1 MDFSDAVSYINGK
14 YLYLDEIGDNS
25 GKNTNAFEWTVSIFH
40 CLYYFHIMF
49 YYKYFE
55 NIDNSY
61 FAWIFEVEIVWN
73 NSISFNHSIQSLSRV
88 WLFATPCTSAH

>member
-14 YLYLDEIGDNS
+14 YFYLDEISGSS
-25 GKNTNAFEWTVSIFH
+25 GKHTNAFEWTVPIFH

-49 YYKYFE
+49 YYNYFE

-61 FAWIFEVEIVWN
+61 FACKI
-73 NSISFNHSIQSLSRV
+73 LR
-88 WLFATPCTSAH
+88 